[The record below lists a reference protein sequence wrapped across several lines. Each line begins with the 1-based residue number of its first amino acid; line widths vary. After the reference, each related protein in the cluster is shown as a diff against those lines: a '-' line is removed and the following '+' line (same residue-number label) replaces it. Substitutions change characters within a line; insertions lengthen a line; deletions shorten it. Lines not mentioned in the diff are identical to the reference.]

1 MKHFSQA
8 AEAFADALDIPEDV
22 LLGAERVIITAG
34 KRAVV
39 ENHRGILA
47 YGEERILLRLPR
59 GKLAIDGARLH
70 LLALTADTVVI
81 GGRIQ
86 RVEWE

>member
-22 LLGAERVIITAG
+22 LLGSERIVITAG

-47 YGEERILLRLPR
+47 YGEERIVICLPR
-59 GKLAIDGARLH
+59 GKLAINGAGLR
-70 LLALTADTVVI
+70 LLALTADCIVV

-86 RVEWE
+86 SVERE